1 MENISVKVLLED
13 LKKSSEDFEDSCDSE
28 SEKSAMSLYLS
39 DNINLGYDFPEGE
52 LYKLVDA
59 YREKGDGRDEETL
72 YGIFLRK
79 SDEKHFRL
87 WVHDAGFIGPATLT
101 MCDYIEEVKSM
112 KKTEW
117 KKM

>member
-13 LKKSSEDFEDSCDSE
+13 LKKYSEDFEHSCESE
-28 SEKSAMSLYLS
+28 SEKWAMSSYLS
-39 DNINLGYDFPEGE
+39 DNINLGFDFPEGE

-59 YREKGDGRDEETL
+59 YRERGDGRDEETL
-72 YGIFLRK
+72 YGIFLSK
-79 SDEKHFRL
+79 NDGKYFSF
-87 WVHDAGFIGPATLT
+87 WVHDAGFIGPITLT